1 MTPAELDA
9 IIEGIP
15 KTLNDVPMTR
25 EQLADALAKRA
36 RKPKLREVLLSGW
49 GALLKPSAFRGM
61 CVSGRTR
68 ARLSRLFDPASG
80 SANGGRLNH
89 SRR

>member
-15 KTLNDVPMTR
+15 QTLNDVPMTR

-49 GALLKPSAFRGM
+49 GALLKPSAFRGDV
-61 CVSGRTR
+61 CFGPNQGQNVTFVRPSQWIGEWR
-68 ARLSRLFDPASG
+68 PVEPQ
-80 SANGGRLNH
+80 
-89 SRR
+89 RR